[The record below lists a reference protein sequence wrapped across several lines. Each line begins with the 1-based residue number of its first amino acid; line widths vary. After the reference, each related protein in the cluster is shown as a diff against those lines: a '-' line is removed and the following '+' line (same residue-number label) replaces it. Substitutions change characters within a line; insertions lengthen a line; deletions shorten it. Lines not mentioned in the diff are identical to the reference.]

1 MSTATAVAEPA
12 APSAAPPE
20 NPMSFVEEINHLLY
34 ASKGNPINTCIQ
46 CGTCS
51 ATCPVASGGFMDNS
65 PRRIIA
71 LIRAG
76 FKEQVLKANT
86 FWYCASCYQC
96 TVRCPRNIDIAEL
109 MYGLKRYTVWKTEHQ
124 EGLIGP
130 VFSETF
136 VKMILRTGR
145 SYEPVLAPT
154 YMFTYG
160 LPKMIQE
167 ATMGTALMLKGRLPL
182 LPARIKRLD
191 NFKRMIKHI
200 IPLGDKE

>member
-1 MSTATAVAEPA
+1 M
-12 APSAAPPE
+12 SAAPPE
-20 NPMSFVEEINHLLY
+20 TAAPPTAPPENGVSFVDEIGHLLH
-34 ASKGNPINTCIQ
+34 ASQGNPINTCIQ

-51 ATCPVASGGFMDNS
+51 STCPVASGGYMDNS

-76 FKEQVLKANT
+76 FKEQVLNANT
-86 FWYCASCYQC
+86 YWYCASCYQC
-96 TVRCPRNIDIAEL
+96 TVRCPRGIDIAEL
-109 MYGLKRYTVWKTEHQ
+109 MYGLKRYTVWKAQTR

-145 SYEPVLAPT
+145 SYEPVLAT
-154 YMFTYG
+154 SYFFTYG
-160 LPKMIQE
+160 VPEMIQE
-167 ATMGTALMLKGRLPL
+167 AQTATALMLKGRLPL

-191 NFKRMIKHI
+191 NFKRMIRRI
-200 IPLGDKE
+200 IPLGDAE